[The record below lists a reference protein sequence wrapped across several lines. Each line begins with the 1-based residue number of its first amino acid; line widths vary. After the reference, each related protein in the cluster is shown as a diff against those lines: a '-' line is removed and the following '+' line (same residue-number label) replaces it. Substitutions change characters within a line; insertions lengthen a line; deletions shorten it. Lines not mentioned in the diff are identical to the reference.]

1 MQPMQLLYLI
11 LLSCLESGIE
21 PCTGVHTRYIV
32 EVVVIII
39 IIIIIVIEISLKWRF
54 PIQLT

>member
-39 IIIIIVIEISLKWRF
+39 IVIVIVIEISLK
-54 PIQLT
+54 

>member
-1 MQPMQLLYLI
+1 MQPMQLLYVI

-39 IIIIIVIEISLKWRF
+39 IVIVIEISLK
-54 PIQLT
+54 